1 MMCTLILISVWTCFS
16 GMAGGG
22 DFGTVIGIAHFTMTG
37 GGVTTAAFQ
46 SSISMSIQVGE
57 DTTETMI
64 GMDTGG
70 NMKGFLTENFNT
82 AGGAGIMIDIGKDK
96 EPGAFRA
103 IILEHKTKGR
113 N

>member
-1 MMCTLILISVWTCFS
+1 MWTCFF

-70 NMKGFLTENFNT
+70 NMNGFLPENFNAT
-82 AGGAGIMIDIGKDK
+82 GGVGTMIDIGKDK
-96 EPGAFRA
+96 EPGAFRV
-103 IILEHKTKGR
+103 INLERNTKGR
-113 N
+113 K